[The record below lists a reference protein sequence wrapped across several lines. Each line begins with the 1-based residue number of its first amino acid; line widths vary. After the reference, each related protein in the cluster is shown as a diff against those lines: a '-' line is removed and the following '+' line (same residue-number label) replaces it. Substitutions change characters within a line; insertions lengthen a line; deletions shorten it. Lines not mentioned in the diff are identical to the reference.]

1 MILSSWPR
9 FCLYRASGLARDL
22 ASNIAK
28 FTRGEIAINLS
39 KYFLECAN

>member
-9 FCLYRASGLARDL
+9 FCLYEASSLAKNWAGDV
-22 ASNIAK
+22 AK

-39 KYFLECAN
+39 KYFLECAD